1 MEEWLSEEEQY
12 AEILNDKDI
21 SKIKDPELRKIR
33 EKHWKYRTD
42 IFLDKHNI
50 TDEQL
55 VELTHVDCKREK
67 EEIERYKNSRN
78 L

>member
-21 SKIKDPELRKIR
+21 SKIKDLELRKIR